1 MDQPNILPI
10 PARHVQKLGFAREL
24 SGPRPAKKSGAW
36 TGVEAAESPRSS
48 EPPGVRRGP
57 APLQRSAPQAANL
70 TIHNTSQSIV
80 GYAAHDRQIIVLK
93 GTFAP
98 GLALFS
104 RLPEALHTAPDNGQ
118 ET

>member
-10 PARHVQKLGFAREL
+10 PTRHVQKLGFAREL
-24 SGPRPAKKSGAW
+24 SGPRPAKRSSAW
-36 TGVEAAESPRSS
+36 IGVEAVESPRSS
-48 EPPGVRRGP
+48 ELPGVKRGP

-70 TIHNTSQSIV
+70 TIHNISQSIV

-98 GLALFS
+98 GLTLFS
-104 RLPEALHTAPDNGQ
+104 RLPKAPHTAPDNDQ